1 MYVNMEFNEL
11 IKAVSEA
18 LPQEVS
24 CSGLEKTILKT
35 HIVQLVEILLTNNY
49 FTFYNKLFH
58 QSIEAFLGAIPS
70 PEICEIRL
78 NTQEQ
83 IKTQEVVGK

>member
-1 MYVNMEFNEL
+1 MYTKMEFNAL
-11 IKAVSEA
+11 IKAVDEA

-24 CSGLEKTILKT
+24 CPGLEKTILKT
-35 HIVQLVEILLTNNY
+35 QLVEILLTNNY
-49 FTFYNKLFH
+49 FTFYNKLYH
-58 QSIEAFLGAIPS
+58 QSIEAFLSAIPS

-83 IKTQEVVGK
+83 NQNSRGDG